1 MKLYQILHD
10 LPPLPEYF
18 VYEILDTVKDATRLK
33 TKTFHDAPGR
43 KEYRER
49 MLTLPDG
56 SQCQS
61 VTSQKWTISSEL
73 EQWLQNNIQDSWI
86 DVGINLHNTVS
97 HVMGPHIDDIK
108 NEIMMYVIEPGGS
121 NVETT
126 WWQQHGFPAERPDKL
141 PAVTGG
147 FYTSH
152 NDYRD
157 LTELDRVCIVPG
169 QWVRMS
175 TLVLHSVE
183 NITAPRTILKIGL

>member
-1 MKLYQILHD
+1 
-10 LPPLPEYF
+10 
-18 VYEILDTVKDATRLK
+18 
-33 TKTFHDAPGR
+33 
-43 KEYRER
+43 
-49 MLTLPDG
+49 
-56 SQCQS
+56 

-108 NEIMMYVIEPGGS
+108 NEIIMYVIKPGGS

-126 WWQQHGFPAERPDKL
+126 WWQQHGFPAERYDKL